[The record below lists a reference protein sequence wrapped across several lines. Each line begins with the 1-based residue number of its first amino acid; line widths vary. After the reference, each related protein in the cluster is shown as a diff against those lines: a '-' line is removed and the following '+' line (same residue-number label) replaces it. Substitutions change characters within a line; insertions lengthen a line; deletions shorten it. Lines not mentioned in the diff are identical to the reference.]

1 MDVAAEKLQMN
12 ATSSN
17 NQNPGSTALE
27 SIVRFGPRLESR
39 LLIDALQIAFNSL
52 PDDSLI

>member
-17 NQNPGSTALE
+17 IQNPGSTALE
-27 SIVRFGPRLESR
+27 SIMRFGLRLKSA
-39 LLIDALQIAFNSL
+39 LLIDALLIAFNSL